1 MHEMGN
7 SHKMENGENLLDW
20 LNILASFM
28 MDTIKL
34 HGFQTNDS
42 EMNQRIN
49 HLIFI
54 LNLVKEGNN
63 RQLQGVFQDLRTL
76 LVNYH
81 IIKYDTNAS

>member
-1 MHEMGN
+1 MGDSHEM
-7 SHKMENGENLLDW
+7 GENLLDW

-76 LVNYH
+76 LVNNQ
-81 IIKYDTNAS
+81 ISK

>member
-1 MHEMGN
+1 MREMGDSHEM
-7 SHKMENGENLLDW
+7 GENLLDW

-76 LVNYH
+76 LVNNQ
-81 IIKYDTNAS
+81 ISK

>member
-1 MHEMGN
+1 MREMGDSHEM
-7 SHKMENGENLLDW
+7 GENLLDW

-76 LVNYH
+76 LVNYQ
-81 IIKYDTNAS
+81 IL

>member
-20 LNILASFM
+20 LNLLASFM
-28 MDTIKL
+28 MDTIKF
-34 HGFQTNDS
+34 HGFQTNNS

-76 LVNYH
+76 LVN
-81 IIKYDTNAS
+81 

>member
-28 MDTIKL
+28 MDTIKF
-34 HGFQTNDS
+34 HNFQTNDS

-76 LVNYH
+76 LVN
-81 IIKYDTNAS
+81 